1 MKFWGDIIEGEIK
14 GGNNV
19 PQSKWKIKNIREQ
32 VSVIDGHTA
41 PTILL
46 TNTTYLH
53 SIFKKWI
60 TANIWIKDD
69 RIVYVGQDMPKN
81 LEGTEIVD
89 LTGKKVVPSYIE
101 PHVHPFQLYNPVSFA
116 NFSAQ
121 TGTTTFISD
130 NSQFMLLNNKKKSF
144 EILENLSRL
153 PFSFYWWA
161 RFDSQT
167 EREDEGKIFSNKK
180 VLEWLNH
187 PDVLVGGELT
197 AWPRLMRGD
206 DLMLSWLQKANQLDK
221 KVEGHLPGSSERTLA
236 RMYLLGVDSDHEA
249 MTADEVELRLMH
261 GYAVTLR
268 YSSIRPDLPQILKDL
283 VERGHDVFDHLMMTT
298 DGSTPSFHQDGVMD
312 KCIRAA
318 LEAGVPPVAAYQMA
332 AYNVANYYNMT
343 NLHGMI
349 ATGRLAN
356 INVLQDEFSPTPL
369 SVLSKGVWLKRD
381 GEKVRDLE
389 GVSFDAFNKFT
400 LDLTL
405 SDDDFQFSSPI
416 GIEMVNDVITKPYS
430 VTASYAGDIEKGSEE
445 SYLVVINR
453 QGEWRINTILKGF
466 DTSIE
471 GFASSYSNAGDIIL
485 IGKSIEA
492 MKQAFNKLKEMNGGV
507 VLVEQNEVIA
517 QISLPVGGFISDI
530 PMEQIIE
537 QELALKQAVKER
549 GYKHSD
555 VIYTLLF
562 LQSTHLPYIRI
573 TQVGLFDVLKNKVLL
588 PSVMR

>member
-1 MKFWGDIIEGEIK
+1 M
-14 GGNNV
+14 
-19 PQSKWKIKNIREQ
+19 PQLKWKIKDIREQ

-41 PTILL
+41 PTIVL

-69 RIVYVGQDMPKN
+69 RIVYVGNEMPKN

-89 LTGKKVVPSYIE
+89 LAGKKVVPSYIE

-206 DLMLSWLQKANQLDK
+206 DLMLSWLQKANQLNK

-236 RMYLLGVDSDHEA
+236 RMLLFGVDSDHEA
-249 MTADEVELRLMH
+249 MTADEVELRLMQ

-298 DGSTPSFHQDGVMD
+298 DGSTPSFHLDGVMD
-312 KCIRAA
+312 KCVRAA
-318 LEAGVPPVAAYQMA
+318 LEAGVPPIAAYQMA
-332 AYNVANYYNMT
+332 AYNVAKYYNMT
-343 NLHGMI
+343 NVHGMI
-349 ATGRLAN
+349 ATGRFAN
-356 INVLQDEFSPTPL
+356 LNILQDEYSPTPL

-381 GEKVRDLE
+381 GEKVKDLE
-389 GVSFDAFNKFT
+389 DVSFEAFNKFT

-405 SDDDFQFSSPI
+405 TDDDFQFSSPI

-430 VTASYAGDIEKGSEE
+430 VTATYTGNDIEKGLEE

-453 QGEWRINTILKGF
+453 QGNWRINTILRGF

-492 MKQAFNKLKEMNGGV
+492 MKQAFTKLKEMNGGI
-507 VLVEQNEVIA
+507 VLVENNEVVA
-517 QISLPVGGFISDI
+517 QITLPVGGFISDI

>member
-1 MKFWGDIIEGEIK
+1 
-14 GGNNV
+14 V
-19 PQSKWKIKNIREQ
+19 PQLKWKIKDIREQ

-41 PTILL
+41 PTIVL

-69 RIVYVGQDMPKN
+69 RIVYVGNEMPKN

-89 LTGKKVVPSYIE
+89 LAGKKVVPSYIE

-206 DLMLSWLQKANQLDK
+206 DLMLSWLQKANQLNK

-236 RMYLLGVDSDHEA
+236 RMLLFGVDSDHEA
-249 MTADEVELRLMH
+249 MTADEVELRLMQ

-298 DGSTPSFHQDGVMD
+298 DGSTPSFHLDGVMD
-312 KCIRAA
+312 KCVRAA
-318 LEAGVPPVAAYQMA
+318 LEAGVPPIAAYQMA
-332 AYNVANYYNMT
+332 AYNVAKYYNMT
-343 NLHGMI
+343 NVHGMI
-349 ATGRLAN
+349 ATGRFAN
-356 INVLQDEFSPTPL
+356 LNILQDEFSPTPL

-381 GEKVRDLE
+381 GEKVKDLE
-389 GVSFDAFNKFT
+389 DVSFAAFNKFT

-405 SDDDFQFSSPI
+405 TEDDFQFSSPI

-430 VTASYAGDIEKGSEE
+430 VTATYTGNDIEKGLEE

-453 QGEWRINTILKGF
+453 QGNWRINTILRGF

-492 MKQAFNKLKEMNGGV
+492 MKQAFTKLKEMNGGI
-507 VLVEQNEVIA
+507 VLVENSEVVA
-517 QISLPVGGFISDI
+517 QITLPVGGFISDI
-530 PMEQIIE
+530 PMEQLIE

>member
-1 MKFWGDIIEGEIK
+1 M
-14 GGNNV
+14 
-19 PQSKWKIKNIREQ
+19 PQFKWKIKDIREQ
-32 VSVIDGHTA
+32 VSVIDGHNA
-41 PTILL
+41 PTIVL

-89 LTGKKVVPSYIE
+89 LAGKKVVPSYIE

-180 VLEWLNH
+180 VLEWLDH

-206 DLMLSWLQKANQLDK
+206 DLMLSWLQKANQLNK

-236 RMYLLGVDSDHEA
+236 RMLLFGVDSDHEA
-249 MTADEVELRLMH
+249 MTADEVELRLMQ

-268 YSSIRPDLPQILKDL
+268 YSSVRPDLPNILKDL

-318 LEAGVPPVAAYQMA
+318 LEAGVPPIAAYQMA
-332 AYNVANYYNMT
+332 AYNVAKYYNMT

-349 ATGRLAN
+349 ATGRFAN
-356 INVLQDEFSPTPL
+356 INILEDEFSPTPL

-381 GEKVRDLE
+381 GEKVKDLE
-389 GVSFDAFNKFT
+389 DVSFAAFNKFT

-405 SDDDFQFSSPI
+405 TDDDFQFSSPI

-430 VTASYAGDIEKGSEE
+430 VTASYTGNDIELGLEE

-453 QGEWRINTILKGF
+453 QGKWRINTILKGF

-492 MKQAFNKLKEMNGGV
+492 MKQAFNKLKEMNGGI
-507 VLVEQNEVIA
+507 VLVENNEVVA
-517 QISLPVGGFISDI
+517 QITLPVGGFISDI
-530 PMEQIIE
+530 PMEQIME

>member
-356 INVLQDEFSPTPL
+356 INILQDEFSPTPL

-389 GVSFDAFNKFT
+389 DVSFDAFNKFT

>member
-1 MKFWGDIIEGEIK
+1 
-14 GGNNV
+14 V
-19 PQSKWKIKNIREQ
+19 PQLKWKIKDIREQ

-41 PTILL
+41 PTIVL

-69 RIVYVGQDMPKN
+69 RIVYVGNEMPKN

-89 LTGKKVVPSYIE
+89 LAGKKVVPSYIE

-206 DLMLSWLQKANQLDK
+206 DLMLSWLQKANQLNK

-236 RMYLLGVDSDHEA
+236 RMLLFGVDSDHEA
-249 MTADEVELRLMH
+249 MTADEVELRLMQ

-298 DGSTPSFHQDGVMD
+298 DGSTPSFHLDGVMD
-312 KCIRAA
+312 KCVRAA
-318 LEAGVPPVAAYQMA
+318 LEAGVPPIAAYQMA
-332 AYNVANYYNMT
+332 AYNVAKYYNMT
-343 NLHGMI
+343 NVHGMI
-349 ATGRLAN
+349 ATGRFAN
-356 INVLQDEFSPTPL
+356 LNILQDEFSPTPL

-381 GEKVRDLE
+381 GEKVKDLE
-389 GVSFDAFNKFT
+389 DVSFEAFNKFT

-405 SDDDFQFSSPI
+405 TDDDFQFSSPI

-430 VTASYAGDIEKGSEE
+430 VTATYTGNDIEKGLEE

-453 QGEWRINTILKGF
+453 QGNWRINTILRGF

-485 IGKSIEA
+485 IGKSIKA
-492 MKQAFNKLKEMNGGV
+492 MKQAFTKLKEMNGGI
-507 VLVEQNEVIA
+507 VLVENNEVVA
-517 QISLPVGGFISDI
+517 QITLPVGGFISDI

>member
-389 GVSFDAFNKFT
+389 DVSFDAFNKFT

>member
-1 MKFWGDIIEGEIK
+1 M
-14 GGNNV
+14 
-19 PQSKWKIKNIREQ
+19 PQFKWKIKDIREH
-32 VSVIDGHTA
+32 VSVLDGHTA
-41 PTILL
+41 PTIVL

-69 RIVYVGQDMPKN
+69 RIVYVGNEMPKN

-89 LTGKKVVPSYIE
+89 VAGKKVVPSYIE

-130 NSQFMLLNNKKKSF
+130 NSQFMLLKSNKQSF
-144 EILENLSRL
+144 DILESLSRL

-180 VLEWLNH
+180 VLDWLNH

-206 DLMLSWLQKANQLDK
+206 DLMLSWLQKAKNLSK

-236 RMYLLGVDSDHEA
+236 RMLLFGVDSDHEA
-249 MTADEVELRLMH
+249 MTADEVELRLMQ

-268 YSSIRPDLPQILKDL
+268 YSSIRPDLPVILKDL

-318 LEAGVPPVAAYQMA
+318 LEAGVPPIQAYQMA

-343 NLHGMI
+343 NLHGVI
-349 ATGRLAN
+349 ATGRFAN
-356 INVLQDEFSPTPL
+356 INILQDEFSPTPL
-369 SVLSKGVWLKRD
+369 SVLSKGVWLKRE
-381 GEKVRDLE
+381 GEKVQDLE
-389 GVSFDAFNKFT
+389 DVSFAAFNKFT

-405 SDDDFQFSSPI
+405 TDDDFQFSSPI

-430 VTASYAGDIEKGSEE
+430 VTAAYTGNDIAKGVEE
-445 SYLVVINR
+445 SYLVVIDR
-453 QGEWRINTILKGF
+453 QGKWRINTILKGF

-485 IGKSIEA
+485 IGKNIEA
-492 MKQAFNKLKEMNGGV
+492 MKQAFNKLKEMDGGI
-507 VLVEQNEVIA
+507 VLVENNEVVA
-517 QISLPVGGFISDI
+517 QITLPVGGFISDI
-530 PMEQIIE
+530 PMEQMIE
-537 QELALKQAVKER
+537 QELALKRAVKER